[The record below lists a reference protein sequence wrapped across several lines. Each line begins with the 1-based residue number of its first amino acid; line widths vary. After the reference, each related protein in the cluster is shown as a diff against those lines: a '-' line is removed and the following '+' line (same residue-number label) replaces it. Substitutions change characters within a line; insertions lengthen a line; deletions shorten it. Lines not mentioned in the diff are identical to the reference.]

1 MAFIRTKKIKGNN
14 YYYLV
19 RSIRIKNKVKKIE
32 KYLGRKKPTSE
43 QLQKFNVSIS
53 RCLTKQQIEKLEEI
67 KQEFDKKYKSLS
79 NIAKEKFINGFLIK
93 FTYNT
98 NRIEG
103 STLSLRETSLILAD
117 KIMPKGKT
125 SKEVKEAEN
134 HAEAFNYMLK
144 EKVNLKHEFI
154 LKLHSILLKDI
165 DQSAGRI
172 REENVGIYG
181 VMFKPPHYEE
191 LDYELKAFF
200 EWYEEA
206 KILHP
211 FELACL
217 VHLKFVT
224 IHPFTDGNGRISRLL
239 MNFILKKHGYPMLDI
254 PYEGREDYYNA
265 LETCQIEGVEKPF
278 IDCCFKE
285 YLRQS
290 ET

>member
-1 MAFIRTKKIKGNN
+1 MAYIRIKKIKGNN

-53 RCLTKQQIEKLEEI
+53 RYLTEQQIEKVEKL
-67 KQEFDKKYKSLS
+67 KHEFDKKYKSLS
-79 NIAKEKFINGFLIK
+79 SIAKEKFIKGFLIK

-103 STLSLRETSLILAD
+103 STLSLRETSLILVD
-117 KIMPKGKT
+117 RIMPKGKT

-144 EKVNLKHEFI
+144 EKADLNLEFI
-154 LKLHSILLKDI
+154 LKLHSILLKNI
-165 DQSAGRI
+165 DENAGHI
-172 REENVGIYG
+172 REEDVGIYG

-200 EWYEEA
+200 EWYKEA
-206 KILHP
+206 RILHP

-239 MNFILKKHGYPMLDI
+239 MNFILKKYGYPMLDI
-254 PYEGREDYYNA
+254 PYEDREDYYNA
-265 LETCQIEGVEKPF
+265 LETCQLEVDEKPF
-278 IDCCFKE
+278 IGYCFNE
-285 YLRQS
+285 YLMQS